1 MKFVNEKAKLSR
13 ETQKAVEFAKE
24 AHLADSKSSSI
35 EKGNMHYAVM
45 WPSKSKRILAWRKRK
60 GWLREDCAVMAC
72 GLSSELGF
80 RGC

>member
-1 MKFVNEKAKLSR
+1 M
-13 ETQKAVEFAKE
+13 EFAKE

-60 GWLREDCAVMAC
+60 GWLREHGLNFAGLHCAVMAR
-72 GLSSELGF
+72 GLSSGLGF